1 MAGTPNTNANAADID
16 TVDTEEA
23 RLLINDPDD
32 YHEAQ
37 RLREIHEAR
46 RDVRTTLKKI
56 ERYAN
61 KDEHRRQRMALADA
75 VSFYI
80 SELEELLDATG
91 YDDSMDRTEWPSL
104 RFYATTMGRRRPD
117 SDGAMAG
124 YEESMYV
131 YRQANQFLA
140 SVKPLITEEEET
152 EWTV

>member
-1 MAGTPNTNANAADID
+1 MSQNEPTPAD
-16 TVDTEEA
+16 TTDTEDVQ
-23 RLLINDPDD
+23 LLVNDPDD

-56 ERYAN
+56 ERYTD
-61 KDEHRRQRMALADA
+61 KHEHRRQRMALADA

-80 SELEELLDATG
+80 TELEELIEATG

-104 RFYATTMGRRRPD
+104 RSYATTMGRKSTD

-140 SVKPLITEEEET
+140 SMKPLITEEEENK
-152 EWTV
+152 WTV